1 MRRRRYSTVLIFEMS
16 PDVTLSNKTETKAR
30 FKRKSN
36 MHLKLFSK
44 KNHFC
49 LLINVFYIRFHNRP
63 WNMIL
68 LSNCSLFHFFFS
80 FSFIHLCFFLFNLIY
95 QKLFFLHFILLLFCF
110 IFFFSTFFIIY
121 LFFTNFISF
130 CFWFF
135 AHILC
140 LCVTLF

>member
-1 MRRRRYSTVLIFEMS
+1 MLIFEMS

-36 MHLKLFSK
+36 MHLKLVSK

-49 LLINVFYIRFHNRP
+49 LLINAFYIRFHNRP

-68 LSNCSLFHFFFS
+68 LSNCSLFHFFFLV
-80 FSFIHLCFFLFNLIY
+80 FHLFIYVFFYSIWFIKSCFF
-95 QKLFFLHFILLLFCF
+95 FILFCF
-110 IFFFSTFFIIY
+110 YFVLFFFSTFFIIY